1 MARSRRDCGCGRS
14 GKVDTEVIRL
24 ARPLTDAAPL
34 HDAERSGDQVK
45 DDRSGL
51 ANRALEIRMA
61 EANDVEFGRVR
72 ERAITAS
79 ANGYT
84 LYRDGVVVSQHDTL
98 GAAMRAAH

>member
-1 MARSRRDCGCGRS
+1 
-14 GKVDTEVIRL
+14 
-24 ARPLTDAAPL
+24 
-34 HDAERSGDQVK
+34 
-45 DDRSGL
+45 
-51 ANRALEIRMA
+51 MA